1 MTSSAQHYAA
11 VLKRRTVKQ
20 GARSDYDPCI
30 SQPVLDCDLGSLP
43 STPLVGW
50 MHFNPLGPTMSALFH
65 VPVPEAKEA
74 LLTFR
79 FDNPFEHQHAA
90 FGVMPGDVTAAQ
102 IGTFALMLFTANGH
116 DSCPLFG
123 SLPTSISHKGNWYGE
138 ALAPK
143 FDREITQ
150 RLFKAA
156 AHTVWPP
163 DISATCELYRRY
175 KGDPWERT
183 AAEFD
188 AGLRAASTVQAGEE
202 NAGFDEA
209 LFDEWFELVTDPEHV
224 RSERAAFSAAWQ
236 GAIDFRNGKVK

>member
-1 MTSSAQHYAA
+1 
-11 VLKRRTVKQ
+11 
-20 GARSDYDPCI
+20 
-30 SQPVLDCDLGSLP
+30 
-43 STPLVGW
+43 
-50 MHFNPLGPTMSALFH
+50 MSALYY
-65 VPVPEAKEA
+65 VPVPDAKEA

-90 FGVMPGDVTAAQ
+90 FGVMPSDVTAAQ
-102 IGTFALMLFTANGH
+102 IGAFALVLFTANGH

-143 FDREITQ
+143 FDREMTH

-175 KGDPWERT
+175 KGAPWERT

-188 AGLRAASTVQAGEE
+188 AGLHAASNVQAREE
-202 NAGFDEA
+202 MPDSMRHCLMSGSSSSQ
-209 LFDEWFELVTDPEHV
+209 T
-224 RSERAAFSAAWQ
+224 RSTCDQSVQPSLQHGRARSIL
-236 GAIDFRNGKVK
+236 GTGK